1 MAEHGCK
8 PSMSFDVA
16 SADTAMF
23 NHIVSNH
30 VFHLTGIDPTLNENL
45 IERDYTDAECDA
57 GFTATVDTLHA
68 IAWVGGSTCNITFP
82 DNVKS
87 GDSLVFYFTA
97 GLAGTSDLIFTCGT
111 SVTDG
116 QQTHFTHQRYIHFDD
131 TMAVVRGKY
140 TPQTTRDVTI
150 ADVTSFSTVEGAL
163 KLTIAS
169 DGTNNQF
176 GGAAYISFMYHDGDH
191 ARIAKGWT
199 IGYVPVKQG
208 TGAKPTK
215 FDFSTS

>member
-8 PSMSFDVA
+8 PSMSFDIV

-30 VFHLTGIDPTLNENL
+30 VFHLTGIDPTLNDNL

-68 IAWVGGSTCNITFP
+68 IAWVGDAPCNITFP

-97 GLAGTSDLIFTCGT
+97 GLAGTSELIFTCGT
-111 SVTDG
+111 GITDG
-116 QQTHFTHQRYIHFDD
+116 KQTYFTHQRHILFDD
-131 TMAVVRGKY
+131 TMDVVRGKY
-140 TPQTTRDVTI
+140 TPQKPRSGTPAGTTR
-150 ADVTSFSTVEGAL
+150 FSTVEDAL

-169 DGTNNQF
+169 DGTDNQF
-176 GGAAYISFMYHDGDH
+176 GVGAFISFMFHDGDH
-191 ARIAKGWT
+191 AKTKKGWT
-199 IGYVPVKQG
+199 IGYTPVKQG
-208 TGAKPTK
+208 TGAKPTS
-215 FDFSTS
+215 FNFTTS